1 VAQMDTLTRRLAR
14 LDWRIWLG
22 LSLTLGWL
30 ALGFAYISATTGWAG
45 FARLPAEELGSF
57 LEGAFAPLAFLWL
70 VIGYFLQ
77 QKELEQNTDALRA
90 QLRQVERS
98 AEQAVVQSE
107 KMAAS
112 EIHARQ
118 ETFLSVAQTVR
129 NQLGSIASFLFI
141 SSQGAAGDGTV
152 TNEEQGRMM
161 AQLSQNDPEVFS
173 RALLT
178 ASLRAGSPE
187 ASLAL
192 FYGTPIRARHSN
204 NFLTTFERLLERA
217 GDVDPDGM
225 IRDAQMSG
233 GHGLLYRIIKR
244 YQLLAPPELAD
255 PEKTGTHIEF

>member
-1 VAQMDTLTRRLAR
+1 MDNWRRRLSR

-22 LSLTLGWL
+22 LSLTFGWL
-30 ALGFAYISATTGWAG
+30 LLGYAYVGSTTGWLG
-45 FARLPAEELGSF
+45 FARLPAEQLGSF

-90 QLRQVERS
+90 QLREVERS

-118 ETFLSVAQTVR
+118 ETFLSIAQSVR
-129 NQLGSIASFLFI
+129 NQLGTIAFFLYM
-141 SSQGAAGDGTV
+141 SSQSAARDGTV
-152 TNEEQGRMM
+152 ADDQQGKLF

-173 RALLT
+173 RALLS
-178 ASLRAGSPE
+178 ASLATDTPE
-187 ASLAL
+187 ESLAL

-204 NFLTTFERLLERA
+204 NFTTTFERLLERA
-217 GDVDPDGM
+217 GEVDPDGV

-233 GHGLLYRIIKR
+233 GHGLLYRVIKR
-244 YQLLAPPELAD
+244 YQLLAPAELGD
-255 PEKTGTHIEF
+255 PNQTGTHIEF